1 MKKNKFPKA
10 SIALIIAAVLLLGVG
25 GGIATFAAPD
35 ILSESYESEFE
46 MDSIDVA
53 LVENGTESKEIKSK
67 ALLESL
73 NGKIQPGRMYD
84 EKIAAKNLGEVNI
97 FVRAIIRTYWVDED
111 GDKDV
116 NLDPALIK
124 FKFDDKDFN
133 TSAWQINNQ
142 ETTKERKV
150 YYLTNALK
158 PGKTSAPVLNK
169 IHIDGAVL
177 DDFSYTTEVDE
188 ETGKTIYTY
197 TYTYD
202 GYRACIEA
210 DVQALQPHN
219 INNAIKSSW
228 GVQNV
233 TASGSKLTVK

>member
-1 MKKNKFPKA
+1 MKKNKIPKA
-10 SIALIIAAVLLLGVG
+10 SIALIIAAILLLGVG
-25 GGIATFAAPD
+25 GGIATFAAPE

-73 NGKIQPGRMYD
+73 EGKIQPGRLYD

-97 FVRAIIRTYWVDED
+97 FVRAIIKTYWVDEEGYKAVD
-111 GDKDV
+111 
-116 NLDPALIK
+116 LDPNLIK
-124 FKFDDKDFN
+124 FKFDDQDFN
-133 TSAWQINNQ
+133 KSAWQINNE
-142 ETTKERKV
+142 ETTNERKV

-197 TYTYD
+197 TYADD
-202 GYRACIEA
+202 GCRACVEA

-219 INNAIKSSW
+219 INDAIKSSW
-228 GVQNV
+228 GVRNV

>member
-1 MKKNKFPKA
+1 MKKNKIPKA
-10 SIALIIAAVLLLGVG
+10 SIALIIAAFLLLGVG

-35 ILSESYESEFE
+35 IISENYQSEFE
-46 MDSIDVA
+46 MDSIDVS
-53 LVENGTESKEIKSK
+53 LVENGVESQDIKSK

-73 NGKIQPGRMYD
+73 EGKIQPGRLYE
-84 EKIAAKNLGEVNI
+84 EKIAAKNLGEVDI
-97 FVRAIIRTYWVDED
+97 FVRAIIRTYWVDKD
-111 GDKDV
+111 GNTTVD
-116 NLDPALIK
+116 LDPDLIK
-124 FKFDDKDFN
+124 FKFDGQDFN
-133 TSAWQINNQ
+133 KSAWQINDQ

-169 IHIDGAVL
+169 IRIDGAVL
-177 DDFSYTTEVDE
+177 DDVSYTTEVDE

-197 TYTYD
+197 TYAYD
-202 GYRACIEA
+202 GYRACVEA

-219 INNAIKSSW
+219 INDAIKSSW
-228 GVQNV
+228 GVRNV